1 MKFMGR
7 NFSFETYS
15 ASLTNEMRQS
25 YFVRGKR
32 YKVSKKKEN
41 WSENI
46 QSLPAHVVL
55 HCHPTLKNTIIFTGD
70 FD

>member
-1 MKFMGR
+1 MGR

-32 YKVSKKKEN
+32 YKVSKKK
-41 WSENI
+41 
-46 QSLPAHVVL
+46 
-55 HCHPTLKNTIIFTGD
+55 KTGVRTYSHYQHT
-70 FD
+70 